1 MLILL
6 LISSN
11 GFSWA
16 STAAGLD
23 KFTYL
28 PLAAV
33 QPPPTRKINIPDF
46 GADAVADQHFSEMS
60 IFWFG
65 RISPSDNYADVRIG
79 YNNTGLALILSIF
92 DRLLW
97 YDTSPANAD
106 LARWD
111 AVTLYLSQNGSLN
124 NAYRFTVQISSDA
137 EQNRTRW
144 QLAERWVSS
153 AWTVQ
158 SISFEASTGLR
169 WQDYTSGGL
178 NNNQNNRGWVTA
190 FNIPFTSLGLAG
202 KPPQGAEWKMALA
215 LHDRDDANGTVIL
228 ESSWPEN
235 AQFTQPGSWGGLH
248 FGLPVFQPPSGSP
261 AGTTVIRNKISS
273 DVVVPDAAVGGTT
286 GNLCPGDPDYIWQ
299 DFPNENYGAS
309 ADFNIQNQSD
319 LADWPCFAK
328 YYVTFPL
335 NSLPEN
341 KIILNATLTLY
352 HWGNSGALSGPN
364 QAQPS
369 YIQVSTFTQSWSDS
383 TLTWNNAPL
392 AFENVAQAWVNPA
405 PVCGSGGLAWPCTP
419 RTWDVTRAVTEM
431 VRAGKPLNLVLYS
444 SDDPY
449 HSGKFFTTSDTP
461 DWNATGRPTLTITW
475 KNP

>member
-235 AQFTQPGSWGGLH
+235 AQFTQPGSWGVCILACR
-248 FGLPVFQPPSGSP
+248 FFSP
-261 AGTTVIRNKISS
+261 LQAPRLEPRLFVIRSVVMLSFPMRLWVAQPATFAQAIRIISGRISQTKIT
-273 DVVVPDAAVGGTT
+273 A
-286 GNLCPGDPDYIWQ
+286 LRQ
-299 DFPNENYGAS
+299 
-309 ADFNIQNQSD
+309 
-319 LADWPCFAK
+319 
-328 YYVTFPL
+328 
-335 NSLPEN
+335 
-341 KIILNATLTLY
+341 TLT
-352 HWGNSGALSGPN
+352 SRTRA
-364 QAQPS
+364 
-369 YIQVSTFTQSWSDS
+369 
-383 TLTWNNAPL
+383 TW
-392 AFENVAQAWVNPA
+392 QI
-405 PVCGSGGLAWPCTP
+405 GLASQNTMSPFP
-419 RTWDVTRAVTEM
+419 
-431 VRAGKPLNLVLYS
+431 
-444 SDDPY
+444 
-449 HSGKFFTTSDTP
+449 
-461 DWNATGRPTLTITW
+461 
-475 KNP
+475 